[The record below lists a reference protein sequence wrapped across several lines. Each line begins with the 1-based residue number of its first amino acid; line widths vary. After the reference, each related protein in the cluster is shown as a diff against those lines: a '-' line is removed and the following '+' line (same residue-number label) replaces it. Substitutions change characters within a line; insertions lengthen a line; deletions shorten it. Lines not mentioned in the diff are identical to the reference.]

1 MNEYVKS
8 IIREE
13 KIKQIIEVFERLV
26 NSYSKDI
33 DVDCLRQ
40 NLLSSS
46 RYLTREIEDVL
57 IEFED

>member
-26 NSYSKDI
+26 DSYSKDI
-33 DVDCLRQ
+33 SADCLRQ
-40 NLLSSS
+40 NLLSSRS
-46 RYLTREIEDVL
+46 YLTREIEDVL